1 MSPGFRRLLRP
12 KWLVWHVLI
21 GVLLITTFNLGFW
34 QLRRLETRQTWNAQV
49 ELQGVLPPVTLE
61 EALVGPPDQA
71 LFRRVSATGE
81 FDEAAQVYVA
91 HRSQNDSPGLHVVT
105 LLRVT
110 DGPDVVVNRGFV
122 PRLNYLEDD
131 PTLWPAALG
140 EVEIS
145 GVLVEQTVRSG
156 GLGDEVM
163 GIDLAALSQRWGVSV
178 APFVLQATD
187 GANVDWLPAPLPEPD
202 LSDGPHLGYALQWF
216 AFTLVGVVGYPLA
229 MANVAR
235 RTEEVA

>member
-1 MSPGFRRLLRP
+1 
-12 KWLVWHVLI
+12 
-21 GVLLITTFNLGFW
+21 
-34 QLRRLETRQTWNAQV
+34 
-49 ELQGVLPPVTLE
+49 
-61 EALVGPPDQA
+61 
-71 LFRRVSATGE
+71 
-81 FDEAAQVYVA
+81 
-91 HRSQNDSPGLHVVT
+91 
-105 LLRVT
+105 
-110 DGPDVVVNRGFV
+110 
-122 PRLNYLEDD
+122 
-131 PTLWPAALG
+131 
-140 EVEIS
+140 VEIS

>member
-1 MSPGFRRLLRP
+1 MNPGFRRLLRP
-12 KWLVWHVLI
+12 KWLVWHLII

-34 QLRRLETRQTWNAQV
+34 QLRRLEARQDWNSQV
-49 ELQGVLPPVTLE
+49 ELQGALAPVTLE
-61 EALVGPPDQA
+61 EALAGSPDEA
-71 LFRRVSATGE
+71 LYRRISVSGE
-81 FDEAAQVYVA
+81 FDEMAQVYVA

-105 LLRVT
+105 LLRV
-110 DGPDVVVNRGFV
+110 DGGLDVVVNRGFV
-122 PRLNYLEDD
+122 PRLTYLEDD
-131 PTLWPAALG
+131 PTLWPVALG
-140 EVEIS
+140 AVEVS
-145 GVLVEQTVRSG
+145 GVLVEQTIRSG
-156 GLGDEVM
+156 GLDDEVM
-163 GIDLAALSQRWGVSV
+163 GIDLMELSQRWGASV
-178 APFVLQATD
+178 APFVLQATE